1 MKKNQIEHKKV
12 RRKRWIDIS
21 GGIISVVMLV
31 ILFNPFNM
39 RNEQMDAQKRKNINA
54 QERILEY
61 SDLEQILNQ
70 NISEYTG
77 EWSVFVKNF
86 DENAIAAV
94 NPRQMSSER
103 ILNLCVNSIFFQ
115 TSENSQIER
124 IKTKNNDI
132 YIKSMN
138 TEQDI
143 ESVVIFSS
151 DGTYAIFV
159 MSKNEDDKSITQKEI
174 ENISQCVYTYFNR

>member
-1 MKKNQIEHKKV
+1 MKRNQIEHKKV

-39 RNEQMDAQKRKNINA
+39 RNEQMNA
-54 QERILEY
+54 QNRKKTYSQETILEY
-61 SDLEQILNQ
+61 NDLEKILVQ
-70 NISEYTG
+70 NISGYTG
-77 EWSVFVKNF
+77 DWSVFVKNF
-86 DENAIAAV
+86 DDNTIAAV
-94 NPRQMSSER
+94 NPQQISPER
-103 ILNLCVNSIFFQ
+103 ILSLCVKSIFLQ

-138 TEQDI
+138 TELDA
-143 ESVVIFSS
+143 ELVVIFSS
-151 DGTYAIFV
+151 DGTYAIFA
-159 MSKNEDDKSITQKEI
+159 MSKNEEDKSITQKEI

>member
-94 NPRQMSSER
+94 NPRKISPER
-103 ILNLCVNSIFFQ
+103 IMNLCVNSIFFQ

-124 IKTKNNDI
+124 IKTRNNDI
-132 YIKSMN
+132 YIKNMD
-138 TEQDI
+138 TEHDV
-143 ESVVIFSS
+143 ESALILSS

-159 MSKNEDDKSITQKEI
+159 VSKKAENKNASQKEI
-174 ENISQCVYTYFNR
+174 ENISQCVYTYFNQ